1 MGKDGITLEPTNE
14 NVAKWLKGKFR
25 LAVKDYFSD
34 EVNELWKAFVGDTPE
49 LDCEGGP
56 SLLPDADLTQD
67 VYTRKAEIE
76 KVLAF
81 KPVVDDFLNQQED
94 AIEEYVTEHVEYLKE
109 LLSDKVG
116 SGVGHARSDIVLNLA
131 DEINVGNDGPP
142 SLLVALYC
150 VKHGNR
156 LRG

>member
-14 NVAKWLKGKFR
+14 NVAKWLKEKFR

-34 EVNELWKAFVGDTPE
+34 EVNELWKDFVGDTPE
-49 LDCEGGP
+49 LNCEGGP

-94 AIEEYVTEHVEYLKE
+94 AVEEYVKE
-109 LLSDKVG
+109 TF
-116 SGVGHARSDIVLNLA
+116 R
-131 DEINVGNDGPP
+131 
-142 SLLVALYC
+142 
-150 VKHGNR
+150 
-156 LRG
+156 